1 MPDEIDLLRT
11 FRSDA
16 PDPGEAA
23 WGKARAAV
31 TAVAEPHAPPGRPRP
46 RLRFRPRLQRRTAVI
61 AGAVAMTAAVAAG
74 VLVGVLP
81 GSQSPAPSLRK
92 PLATAWEPARALPSG
107 PTGVKM
113 SSGQWRLTS
122 YLSPRGWQESTS
134 SPEQA
139 SGLTCPT
146 ARTCYVEGN
155 SATSASGPGDIN
167 ALYVS
172 GDGGQTWSVLP
183 VPAGVTFT
191 SDLTCTTES
200 NCVAGGLYYGHQ
212 GIYLSTASGGHSWRL
227 TPLGAGAD
235 QIVDLT
241 CTSATMCRGL
251 LQTSTSQRWDY
262 MGLAGPGIEL
272 ISTVDGGR
280 DFMISSFP
288 AGTSAQ
294 SLSCP
299 TSTHCVAS
307 GVPLPRGDA
316 GQEEPDTTTSVVL
329 VTDDGGASWQRVAL
343 PRHVGVSSPEI
354 TCSDAA
360 HCTLLGYVIGP
371 GPQGGSMP
379 VSGSGQY
386 TYPDQYSVV
395 GFSAN
400 GGRSWTIR
408 KLPKNI
414 PGPFLFS
421 LACPTAKVCYAVGQD
436 DIPQKVGTLQ
446 DAGSAVIA
454 ITRDG
459 GQTWQPV
466 RFAVPADIPRGMET
480 TFGEISEIQCPR
492 ANVCVATGVYEQ
504 GSMSSVPIYTL
515 HG

>member
-11 FRSDA
+11 FRSDT
-16 PDPGEAA
+16 PGPGEAA
-23 WGKARAAV
+23 WEKARTAVTTV
-31 TAVAEPHAPPGRPRP
+31 TAVTEPVPLPRPRRARS
-46 RLRFRPRLQRRTAVI
+46 RLRFRRRTAVI
-61 AGAVAMTAAVAAG
+61 AGAVAMTAAVVAG
-74 VLVGVLP
+74 VLVSVLP
-81 GSQSPAPSLRK
+81 GPPSLRET
-92 PLATAWEPARALPSG
+92 LTTAWQPARALPSG
-107 PTGVKM
+107 PAGLKE

-122 YLSPRGWQESTS
+122 YLSLRGWQENTS
-134 SPEQA
+134 SPKQA

-155 SATSASGPGDIN
+155 SATSGSGPNDIN

-191 SDLTCTTES
+191 SDLACTMAS
-200 NCVAGGLYYGHQ
+200 DCVAGGLYYGHQ
-212 GIYLSTASGGHSWRL
+212 GVYLSTTSGGHSWRV

-235 QIVDLT
+235 QIIDLT
-241 CTSATMCRGL
+241 CTSATSCRGL
-251 LQTSTSQRWDY
+251 LQTSTSMLWDY
-262 MGLAGPGIEL
+262 MGLAGPGIKL
-272 ISTVDGGR
+272 ISTVDGGQH
-280 DFMISSFP
+280 FTISSFP

-307 GVPLPRGDA
+307 GVPIPRGNA
-316 GQEEPDTTTSVVL
+316 GQEEPDSTTSAVL
-329 VTDDGGASWQRVAL
+329 VTDNGGASWQRVAL
-343 PRHVGVSSPEI
+343 PQHVGVSLPEI

-371 GPQGGSMP
+371 GSQGGSMP
-379 VSGSGQY
+379 VSGGGKY

-395 GFSAN
+395 GFSAD

-414 PGPFLFS
+414 PGPFLNS
-421 LACPTAKVCYAVGQD
+421 LACPTARVCYAVGQD
-436 DIPQKVGTLQ
+436 DIPQKVGTASN
-446 DAGSAVIA
+446 AGSAVIA

-459 GQTWQPV
+459 GQTWHPV
-466 RFAVPADIPRGMET
+466 RFAIPANTPGDLVYTFADISG
-480 TFGEISEIQCPR
+480 IQCPQV
-492 ANVCVATGVYEQ
+492 NVCVATGTYHQ
-504 GSMSSVPIYTL
+504 GSMSSVPVYTL

>member
-11 FRSDA
+11 FRSDT
-16 PDPGEAA
+16 PGPGEAA
-23 WGKARAAV
+23 WEKARAAI
-31 TAVAEPHAPPGRPRP
+31 TAVAEPLPPQGPPRP

-61 AGAVAMTAAVAAG
+61 AGAVAMTAAVVAG
-74 VLVGVLP
+74 VLVSVLP
-81 GSQSPAPSLRK
+81 GRPGPAPTLHK
-92 PLATAWEPARALPSG
+92 PLATAWEPTRALPPG
-107 PTGVKM
+107 PTAVKV

-122 YLSPRGWQESTS
+122 YLSPRGWQENTS
-134 SPEQA
+134 SPEQP
-139 SGLTCPT
+139 GDLTCPT
-146 ARTCYVEGN
+146 AQTCYVEGN
-155 SATSASGPGDIN
+155 SATSASGPNDIN

-172 GDGGQTWSVLP
+172 GDGGQTWGVLP

-191 SDLTCTTES
+191 SKLACTTES
-200 NCVAGGLYYGHQ
+200 DCGAGGLYYGHQ
-212 GIYLSTASGGHSWRL
+212 GVYLSTMSGGHSWTV

-235 QIVDLT
+235 QLINLS

-251 LQTSTSQRWDY
+251 LETAT
-262 MGLAGPGIEL
+262 AGPWGPDTALRVKL

-280 DFMISSFP
+280 HFTTSPFP
-288 AGTSAQ
+288 AGTSMQ
-294 SLSCP
+294 GLSCP
-299 TSTHCVAS
+299 TVAHCVAF
-307 GVPLPRGDA
+307 GIPLPRPGAPEGLDDA
-316 GQEEPDTTTSVVL
+316 ATGVVL
-329 VTDDGGASWQRVAL
+329 VTDNGGASWQRAPL
-343 PRHVGVSSPEI
+343 PRNVGVTVPEV

-371 GPQGGSMP
+371 GPQSGSMP
-379 VSGSGQY
+379 FSGSGGY
-386 TYPDQYSVV
+386 TYPDQYSVA
-395 GFSAN
+395 GFSAD

-414 PGPFLFS
+414 PGPFLNS

-436 DIPQKVGTLQ
+436 DIPQKVGTVS

-454 ITRDG
+454 VTRDG

-466 RFAVPADIPRGMET
+466 RFAVPAKIPSGMEN
-480 TFGEISEIQCPR
+480 TFDDIGEIQCPR
-492 ANVCVATGVYEQ
+492 ADMCVAMGVYYQ

>member
-11 FRSDA
+11 FRSDT

-23 WGKARAAV
+23 WEKARAAV
-31 TAVAEPHAPPGRPRP
+31 TAVAEPVPPQGRPRP
-46 RLRFRPRLQRRTAVI
+46 RLRFRLQRRTAVI
-61 AGAVAMTAAVAAG
+61 GGAVAMTAAVVAG
-74 VLVGVLP
+74 VLVSTLP
-81 GSQSPAPSLRK
+81 GSSGPAPTLHK
-92 PLATAWEPARALPSG
+92 PLTTAWEPARALPSG
-107 PTGVKM
+107 PTGVKL

-122 YLSPRGWQESTS
+122 YLSPRGWQENTS
-134 SPEQA
+134 SPEQP
-139 SGLTCPT
+139 GDLTCPT

-155 SATSASGPGDIN
+155 GATSASGPDDIN

-172 GDGGQTWSVLP
+172 GDGGQTWGVLP

-191 SDLTCTTES
+191 SKLACTTES
-200 NCVAGGLYYGHQ
+200 DCGAGGLYYGHQ
-212 GIYLSTASGGHSWRL
+212 GVYLSTTSGGHSWRVA
-227 TPLGAGAD
+227 PLGAGAD
-235 QIVDLT
+235 QIIDLT
-241 CTSATMCRGL
+241 CTSVTSCRGL
-251 LQTSTSQRWDY
+251 LQTSTSKRWDY
-262 MGLAGPGIEL
+262 MALAGPGIKL
-272 ISTVDGGR
+272 ISTIDGGR
-280 DFMISSFP
+280 HFTISSFP

-307 GVPLPRGDA
+307 GVPLPRGNA

-329 VTDDGGASWQRVAL
+329 VTDDGGTSWQRVAL
-343 PRHVGVSSPEI
+343 PPKVGVSLPKV

-360 HCTLLGYVIGP
+360 HCALLGYVIGP
-371 GPQGGSMP
+371 GSQSGSMP
-379 VSGSGQY
+379 VSGSGKY

-395 GFSAN
+395 GFSAD
-400 GGRSWTIR
+400 GGRSWRIR

-414 PGPFLFS
+414 PGPFLNS

-466 RFAVPADIPRGMET
+466 RFTIPANIPSGMET
-480 TFGEISEIQCPR
+480 TFDDIGEIQCPQ